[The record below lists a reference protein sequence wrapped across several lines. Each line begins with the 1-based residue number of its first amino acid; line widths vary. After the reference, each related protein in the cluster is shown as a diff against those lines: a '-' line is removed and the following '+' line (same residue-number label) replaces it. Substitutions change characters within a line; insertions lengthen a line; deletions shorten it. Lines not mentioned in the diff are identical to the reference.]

1 LPDNDSTETQK
12 REVVVDFDLLRTLAG
27 RNFRDLG
34 GHPVRDGRRVRHHHV
49 YRSSHLAQIP
59 PESPLHTIQLKTLIT
74 LQSRMEVKHIG
85 PPAHTVRNGV
95 RWEHIPIGDQWF
107 NEHGYARTKPVE
119 PGHAH
124 LELVMQFCDDWQR
137 FFKLLAERD
146 VYPVLFHCSAGRD
159 RTGVGAAMLLELLGV
174 DRERIV
180 ADFLASNTTFPNDLL
195 TAKQL
200 VPVFEIIDR
209 MGGIAGFMRETLG
222 LDAAEL
228 EAIRED
234 LLES

>member
-1 LPDNDSTETQK
+1 MS
-12 REVVVDFDLLRTLAG
+12 
-27 RNFRDLG
+27 
-34 GHPVRDGRRVRHHHV
+34 
-49 YRSSHLAQIP
+49 
-59 PESPLHTIQLKTLIT
+59 
-74 LQSRMEVKHIG
+74 
-85 PPAHTVRNGV
+85 
-95 RWEHIPIGDQWF
+95 
-107 NEHGYARTKPVE
+107 RTKPVE

-146 VYPVLFHCSAGRD
+146 VYPVLFHCSAGRE

-180 ADFLASNTTFPNDLL
+180 ADFLESNTTFPNDLL

-200 VPVFEIIDR
+200 VPVFETIDR
-209 MGGIAGFMRETLG
+209 VGGIAGFMRETLG